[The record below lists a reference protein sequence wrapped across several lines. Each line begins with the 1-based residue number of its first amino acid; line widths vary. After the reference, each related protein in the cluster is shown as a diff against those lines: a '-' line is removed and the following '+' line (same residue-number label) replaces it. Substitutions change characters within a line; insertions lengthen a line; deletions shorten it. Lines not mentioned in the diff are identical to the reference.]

1 MIFFLNRQKQLFDFL
16 SRSPHITLSH
26 QIWKEHLKQG
36 DHVLDATVGN
46 GHDAAFVAP
55 LIFPTGRLIALD
67 IQSSALQKSKELL
80 GDHYPIDWILQ
91 SHATYPNSL
100 DDSCLDLV
108 IFNLGYLPG
117 SDKECITQS
126 QTTITSLKALSDK
139 LKQGGMLSITT
150 YSGHPG
156 GQEEEH
162 AVENF
167 VSSLERH
174 QFGVISFSWPN
185 RPQAPKLFIAK
196 KRL

>member
-1 MIFFLNRQKQLFDFL
+1 MTSFLNHQNQLFDFL

-36 DHVLDATVGN
+36 SHVLDATVGN
-46 GHDAAFVAP
+46 GHDAAFVSP
-55 LIFPTGRLIALD
+55 LIFPGGRLIALD
-67 IQSSALQKSKELL
+67 IQASALQKSKELL
-80 GDHYPIDWILQ
+80 GDQYPIEWVLQ
-91 SHATYPNSL
+91 SHATYPNCL
-100 DDSCLDLV
+100 DDTSLDLV

-126 QTTITSLKALSDK
+126 ETTITSLKALSDK
-139 LKQGGMLSITT
+139 LKKGGVLSITT

-156 GQEEEH
+156 GQEEEQ

-174 QFGVISFSWPN
+174 QFGVISVSWPN

-196 KRL
+196 KL